1 MPLFFNS
8 WNCGWTAEEGV
19 AELIR
24 APPRR
29 PPSHKDWTQT
39 GFFSCLGYEWEKVNP
54 NFLPHPYAH
63 FNGPS
68 CLRKATAECD
78 RCGVLRC
85 PTHVHDDLV
94 GYYKRL
100 CNTCYS
106 TSHFSDYTMRVAR
119 VESQLLT
126 HTTAEVRDNF
136 SKYYY
141 PRTNFQREH
150 HMSRSVTSLP
160 LFPMMC
166 GTFLDIQSALSLTQ

>member
-1 MPLFFNS
+1 MTDIASPESSPRAVIPRDALQRLLADPCNHIMTYDADFIEDIISSALIYGMPLFFNS

-119 VESQLLT
+119 VE
-126 HTTAEVRDNF
+126 
-136 SKYYY
+136 
-141 PRTNFQREH
+141 
-150 HMSRSVTSLP
+150 
-160 LFPMMC
+160 
-166 GTFLDIQSALSLTQ
+166 